1 MNNSKLPSNKNFGIT
16 FFIFFAFLSFL
27 FFKKYLFLLFFS
39 LSIIFLVLGLLNSK
53 ILLPLNI
60 LWNKFGIFLGKI
72 MSPIIMIIVYFGV
85 VFPTKLI
92 LFLLKKDV
100 LNVDFRPM
108 NKKIITYWNLRK
120 DNIKSMDNQF

>member
-16 FFIFFAFLSFL
+16 FFIFFGFLSFL
-27 FFKKYLFLLFFS
+27 FFKKSVFLLFFT
-39 LSIIFLVLGLLNSK
+39 LSIIFLVLGLINSK